1 MAAAA
6 AAAIM
11 AVLLVA
17 TLMARATSAA
27 PVAGRVWVDEANG
40 GQNGTARRQVTYD
53 GRSLMLDGARRML
66 FSGDIH
72 YPRSTPEM
80 WPRLIESARE
90 GGLDVIQTYVFWN
103 VHEPIQGQYNFQGR
117 YDLVKFIREI
127 HAQGL
132 YVSLRI
138 GPFVEAEWKYGGLP
152 FWLRGVPNITFRSD
166 NEPFK
171 VHMQKFVAK
180 IVNMMK
186 DEKLYYPQ
194 GGPIIIS
201 QIENEYKLV
210 EAAFHSRGAPYV
222 RWAAAMAVNL
232 HTGVPWMMCKQGDA
246 PDPIINTCNGLICG
260 ETFLGPNSP
269 NKPALWTENWTSRYP
284 LYGHDPRFRSPAD
297 IAFAVAL
304 FIARKKGSFVSY
316 YMYHGGTN
324 FGRFASS
331 YVTTSYYDGAPLDE
345 YGLIWQSTWSHLREL
360 HAAVKQSEEPLLS
373 GAYSNYSF
381 GEQQEGHVFETES
394 NCVAFLVNFDKH
406 KTSKI
411 QFGEASFQLAPKSIS
426 ILSSCRTV
434 VFETAKI
441 NAQHGLRTAQAVQS
455 LNNVDSWKIFKEP
468 IPLAINNTTH
478 IGHRFF
484 EHLSTTKDETDY
496 LWYLTRYDYRSNGD
510 TQLVLNVESQAH
522 VLHAYINNAYVGSV
536 HGSHDGPRNII
547 LKTPITLRKGQNSIS
562 LLSVMVGSPD
572 SGAYMERKIF
582 GVRKVSIQQGDHKS
596 HSLNNEMW
604 KHQIGLTGEMN
615 HIYTREGLSRAQW
628 TAINK
633 SMHLPLIWYKT
644 TFDAPWGNDPVTL
657 NLSSMGKGEVW
668 INGESIGRYWASFKT
683 PSGQPSQSLYH
694 IPQYFLKPK
703 ENTLVLMEEMGG
715 DPLQITVNTM
725 SVSRVYS
732 SVNEL
737 STPSLLS
744 RRKHPAVR
752 LRCQKGKHITDIEF
766 ASYGNPVEDCRSSG
780 GSCLGSCHAETTEF
794 VVKDACLG
802 RRRCAIP
809 VRPAK
814 FGGDPCP
821 GIEKSLSV
829 VASCG

>member
-132 YVSLRI
+132 YVSLRV

-269 NKPALWTENWTSRYP
+269 NKPALWTENWTSR
-284 LYGHDPRFRSPAD
+284 
-297 IAFAVAL
+297 
-304 FIARKKGSFVSY
+304 
-316 YMYHGGTN
+316 
-324 FGRFASS
+324 
-331 YVTTSYYDGAPLDE
+331 
-345 YGLIWQSTWSHLREL
+345 EL

-434 VFETAKI
+434 VFETAKVSQLPSVLDPLKTCRECFIYQFYFGQI

-725 SVSRVYS
+725 VQTLR
-732 SVNEL
+732 EITGCRTADGGIL
-737 STPSLLS
+737 SPNV
-744 RRKHPAVR
+744 KM
-752 LRCQKGKHITDIEF
+752 
-766 ASYGNPVEDCRSSG
+766 YRS
-780 GSCLGSCHAETTEF
+780 E
-794 VVKDACLG
+794 
-802 RRRCAIP
+802 
-809 VRPAK
+809 
-814 FGGDPCP
+814 
-821 GIEKSLSV
+821 
-829 VASCG
+829 

>member
-1 MAAAA
+1 MSMAAAA
-6 AAAIM
+6 AAIV
-11 AVLLVA
+11 AVLVA
-17 TLMARATSAA
+17 ALMARALSAA
-27 PVAGRVWVDEANG
+27 SAAGRVWVDEEKGAH
-40 GQNGTARRQVTYD
+40 NGTARRQVTYD

-103 VHEPIQGQYNFQGR
+103 VHEPIQGQYNFEGR

-132 YVSLRI
+132 YVSLRV

-152 FWLRGVPNITFRSD
+152 FWLRGVPNITFRCN
-166 NEPFK
+166 NEPY
-171 VHMQKFVAK
+171 
-180 IVNMMK
+180 K

-210 EAAFHSRGAPYV
+210 EAAFRSRGPPYV

-232 HTGVPWMMCKQGDA
+232 QTGIPWMMCKQDDA

-260 ETFLGPNSP
+260 ETFHGPNSH

-345 YGLIWQSTWSHLREL
+345 YGKEL
-360 HAAVKQSEEPLLS
+360 HAAIKQSEEPLLS

-381 GEQQEGHVFETES
+381 GEQQEGHVFKTES
-394 NCVAFLVNFDKH
+394 NCVAFL
-406 KTSKI
+406 
-411 QFGEASFQLAPKSIS
+411 LAPKSIS
-426 ILSSCRTV
+426 ILSSCRRV

-455 LNNVDSWKIFKEP
+455 LNNVDSWKVFKEP
-468 IPLAINNTTH
+468 IPLAINNSTH
-478 IGHRFF
+478 IGNRFF

-496 LWYLTRYDYRSNGD
+496 LWYLTRYDYRSSGNS
-510 TQLVLNVESQAH
+510 QLVLNVESQAH
-522 VLHAYINNAYVGSV
+522 VLHAYINNDYAGTV
-536 HGSHDGPRNII
+536 HGSHDGPRNIV
-547 LKTPITLRKGQNSIS
+547 LKTPITLREGQNSIS

-572 SGAYMERKIF
+572 SGAYMERRIF
-582 GVRKVSIQQGDHKS
+582 GVRKVSIQQGHHKS
-596 HSLNNEMW
+596 RSLNNELW
-604 KHQIGLTGEMN
+604 KHQIGLSGEMN
-615 HIYTREGLSRAQW
+615 HIYTREGSSRAQW

-644 TFDAPWGNDPVTL
+644 TFDTPWGNDPVTL

-668 INGESIGRYWASFKT
+668 VNGESIGRYWASFKT

-694 IPQYFLKPK
+694 IPQYFMKPR
-703 ENTLVLMEEMGG
+703 ENTLVLMEEIGG
-715 DPLQITVNTM
+715 DPLQITVNTV
-725 SVSRVYS
+725 SVTRVYS

-752 LRCQKGKHITDIEF
+752 LRCQQGKRITDIEF
-766 ASYGNPVEDCRSSG
+766 ASYGNPVEDCRSSSR
-780 GSCLGSCHAETTEF
+780 SCLGSCHAETTEF

-802 RRRCAIP
+802 RRKCAIP

-821 GIEKSLSV
+821 GIEKTLSV

>member
-1 MAAAA
+1 MSMAAAA
-6 AAAIM
+6 AAIT
-11 AVLLVA
+11 AVLLA
-17 TLMARATSAA
+17 ALMARASAA
-27 PVAGRVWVDEANG
+27 AAGRVWADEEKGAH
-40 GQNGTARRQVTYD
+40 NGTARRQVTYD

-103 VHEPIQGQYNFQGR
+103 VHEPIQGQYNFEGR

-132 YVSLRI
+132 YVSLRV
-138 GPFVEAEWKYGGLP
+138 GPFIEAEWKYGGLP
-152 FWLRGVPNITFRSD
+152 FWLRGVPNITFRCD
-166 NEPFK
+166 NEPY
-171 VHMQKFVAK
+171 
-180 IVNMMK
+180 K

-210 EAAFHSRGAPYV
+210 EGAFHSRGPPYV

-232 HTGVPWMMCKQGDA
+232 QTGVPWMMCKQDDA

-260 ETFLGPNSP
+260 ETFIGPNKP

-284 LYGHDPRFRSPAD
+284 LYGHDPRYRSPAD

-345 YGLIWQSTWSHLREL
+345 YGKEL

-373 GAYSNYSF
+373 GSYSTYSF

-394 NCVAFLVNFDKH
+394 NCVAFL
-406 KTSKI
+406 
-411 QFGEASFQLAPKSIS
+411 LAPKSIS
-426 ILSSCRTV
+426 ILSSCRRV
-434 VFETAKI
+434 VFETAKV
-441 NAQHGLRTAQAVQS
+441 NAQHGLRTAQVVQS

-522 VLHAYINNAYVGSV
+522 VLHAYINNDYVGSV

-572 SGAYMERKIF
+572 SGAYMERRIF

-596 HSLNNEMW
+596 HSLNNELW
-604 KHQIGLTGEMN
+604 KHQIGLSGEMN
-615 HIYTREGLSRAQW
+615 NIYTPEGSSRAQW

-644 TFDAPWGNDPVTL
+644 TFDTPWGNDPVTL

-694 IPQYFLKPK
+694 VPQYFLKPR

-715 DPLQITVNTM
+715 DPLQISVNTM
-725 SVSRVYS
+725 SVTRVYS

-752 LRCQKGKHITDIEF
+752 LRCQQGKRITDIEF
-766 ASYGNPVEDCRSSG
+766 ASYGNPAEDCRSSSR
-780 GSCLGSCHAETTEF
+780 SCLGSCHAETTEF

-802 RRRCAIP
+802 RRKCAIP